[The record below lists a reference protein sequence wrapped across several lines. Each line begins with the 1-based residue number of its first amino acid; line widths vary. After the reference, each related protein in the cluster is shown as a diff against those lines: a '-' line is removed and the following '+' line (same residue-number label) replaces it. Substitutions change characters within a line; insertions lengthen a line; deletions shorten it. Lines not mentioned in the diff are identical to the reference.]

1 MADTRDIRRDE
12 LRKKSVTTQIRNHID
27 CVTAV
32 LVLANGTV
40 PGVTVGTHHALSTLS
55 TIFPTNLAN
64 NLAFVLTNVPDPL
77 YQNFSGDTL
86 PDVLKDAPQF
96 LLDNPIALQRKY
108 LKLEGDIKTESKRA
122 EMRKTV
128 KAGEEK
134 ALEMLV
140 DLFDWLDGLE
150 RQLTTESMSL

>member
-1 MADTRDIRRDE
+1 M
-12 LRKKSVTTQIRNHID
+12 
-27 CVTAV
+27 
-32 LVLANGTV
+32 
-40 PGVTVGTHHALSTLS
+40 
-55 TIFPTNLAN
+55 AN

-108 LKLEGDIKTESKRA
+108 LKLKGDIKTKSKRA
-122 EMRKTV
+122 EMSKTV

-150 RQLTTESMSL
+150 RQLITESMSL

>member
-1 MADTRDIRRDE
+1 M
-12 LRKKSVTTQIRNHID
+12 
-27 CVTAV
+27 
-32 LVLANGTV
+32 
-40 PGVTVGTHHALSTLS
+40 
-55 TIFPTNLAN
+55 
-64 NLAFVLTNVPDPL
+64 LTNVPDPL

-86 PDVLKDAPQF
+86 PDVLKDAPRF

-108 LKLEGDIKTESKRA
+108 LKLERDIKTKSKGA

-150 RQLTTESMSL
+150 RQLTTESTSP